1 VTSLTRDH
9 KTFAERVKALRGYLS
24 LTRKQFSKRHG
35 IPEPTIRA
43 WELSLYSISSTHLQK
58 LIKAFRAEDIL
69 CTEDWLLHGKGTSPL
84 FALEAINKEL
94 EKVHDQLVSP
104 SGPIKPVFLEA
115 AVFEK
120 YNEDSLTFEVAD
132 NLMLPLYEKGD
143 YVGGIKPSRT
153 LKDEDFGKPYI
164 IVLDDDTK
172 LVRSLYQGSKNSTFS
187 LGCLD
192 LLNQS
197 KNPVLGEVSPKAI
210 YRIVWYRKKD

>member
-1 VTSLTRDH
+1 MTSLTRDH